1 MHENQDLRVK
11 DLYIGSINFIME
23 GLDLDNI
30 ERVYNYAQLI
40 QQIEDATKAI
50 DRGG

>member
-11 DLYIGSINFIME
+11 DLYMSSINFIME

-30 ERVYNYAQLI
+30 ERIYCYAQLL
-40 QQIEDATKAI
+40 QQIEDVTKAI